1 MFKCSDLYHNNST
14 IEKTVREITMKFS
27 KLALVTTLFVAPV
40 YGLEQAPDIEVV
52 GKQIFDQHCAVC
64 HDNTDSKAPRREAL
78 ATVSFDN
85 IMLSLEFGRMQPQA
99 AGLDKLQKAAVAKY
113 LAADNKVDESW
124 IEASSC
130 ESPSIDTD
138 NILSGGWGL
147 SGGNRRFVEGEV
159 SGISRENIDSL
170 KLKWTFAYPQV
181 SDARSQPVMT
191 ADTLFVGS
199 KSGNVFALDRES
211 GCIKWRYKADSS
223 VRSALVLGQVD
234 DRAALFLGDTLS
246 SAYALD
252 AKSGKLIWKRS
263 LSLFPTSVITGSP
276 AYHQDTLYVPIS
288 SYEIAAAG
296 MPQYPC
302 CRSHGAVVALD
313 VTSGEQQWIWH
324 GTPQATLQAKD
335 ENGHMRFG
343 PSGVSV
349 WSTPTI
355 DIKRG
360 LLYIGTAENLSR
372 PATDT
377 SDAVIALGLTDGVM
391 RWKYQGL
398 KDDVWNAGCLNKGPN
413 CPENA
418 GPDFD
423 FGASIILT
431 QNAAGKDVL
440 LAGQKSGAVF
450 AFDPDGYENGDGKL
464 LWKNT
469 DTLNT
474 VYSPN
479 PGVHWGM
486 AVEGQKLFV
495 PIADSVRPFPGYTP
509 RPGLYALDINTGEN
523 VWAAT
528 IERSCELTGELSK
541 SYGLQAMRE
550 KEDSDE
556 SDCSFHFS
564 YSAAATATD
573 GLVFVGGL
581 DGILRAYNSDTGQVV
596 WQTETAKA
604 FKGVNGID
612 GRGGAID
619 VDGAVIG
626 GGMLFIHSGYSM
638 FGQLPG
644 NLLLGYEVD

>member
-1 MFKCSDLYHNNST
+1 M
-14 IEKTVREITMKFS
+14 KTPSIFM
-27 KLALVTTLFVAPV
+27 LALLSFSSAQA
-40 YGLEQAPDIEVV
+40 LDKAPDMKAA
-52 GKQIFDQHCAVC
+52 GKQIFDQHCAAC
-64 HDNTDSKAPRREAL
+64 HDNTASKAPRREAL
-78 ATVSFDN
+78 AAVSFEN

-99 AGLDKLQKAAVAKY
+99 AGLNKLQKAAVSKY
-113 LAADNKVDESW
+113 LAGDKQVDESW
-124 IEASSC
+124 IQASSC
-130 ESPSIDTD
+130 D
-138 NILSGGWGL
+138 NTEINLTEVLSGNWGL
-147 SGGNRRFVEGEV
+147 SSGNRRYLPSEK
-159 SGISRENIDSL
+159 SGITPDNVESL
-170 KLKWTFAYPQV
+170 KLKWSFAYPQV

-191 ADTLFVGS
+191 KDTVFVGS
-199 KSGNVFALDRES
+199 KSGNVFALDKNS

-223 VRSALVLGQVD
+223 VRSALVLGQQ
-234 DRAALFLGDTLS
+234 AQQSLLFFGDTLS
-246 SAYALD
+246 TTYALN
-252 AKSGKLIWKRS
+252 AANGELVWKQS

-276 AYHQDTLYVPIS
+276 AFYDGSLYVPIS

-296 MPQYPC
+296 MAQYPC

-313 VTSGEQQWIWH
+313 AESGEQRWVWH
-324 GTPQATLQAKD
+324 GTPNATLQEKD
-335 ENGHMRFG
+335 DKGRMRFG

-349 WSTPTI
+349 WSTPTV
-355 DIKRG
+355 DAKRG
-360 LLYIGTAENLSR
+360 LLYFGTAENLSR

-377 SDAVIALGLTDGVM
+377 SDAVVAVGLEDGKL

-398 KDDVWNAGCLNKGPN
+398 KDDVWNSGCLSQGFN
-413 CPENA
+413 CPENP

-431 QNAAGKDVL
+431 QNAAGDDIL

-450 AFDPDGYENGDGKL
+450 AFDPDGYQGQEGKL

-486 AVEGQKLFV
+486 AVEGQRLFV
-495 PIADSVRPFPGYTP
+495 PIADSERPFPGYTP
-509 RPGLYALDINTGEN
+509 RPGLYAIDINTGKN
-523 VWAAT
+523 LWSSPVK
-528 IERSCELTGELSK
+528 RSCELSGKLSEN
-541 SYGLQAMRE
+541 YGLKAMRE
-550 KEDSDE
+550 KTGEAE

-564 YSAAATATD
+564 FSAAATATD

-581 DGILRAYNSDTGQVV
+581 DGILRAYNSITGEVV

-604 FKGVNGID
+604 FAGVNGIA
-612 GRGGAID
+612 GKGGSID

-626 GGMLFIHSGYSM
+626 DGTLVIHSGYSM

-644 NLLLGYEVD
+644 NVLLSYEVDQ